1 MSLISLTLST
11 NKIEKMNIK
20 KIVRSLYEKDK
31 NILSFSIHF
40 RARKTNWA
48 LDYMLDGKGVIPY
61 KKIKSFDNLDFVPDQ
76 DGFFARTGFYST
88 LRNEIISDGEYER
101 VRKFCNL
108 LQLRKLE
115 LD

>member
-31 NILSFSIHF
+31 NILSF
-40 RARKTNWA
+40 
-48 LDYMLDGKGVIPY
+48 
-61 KKIKSFDNLDFVPDQ
+61 DNLDVVPDQ
-76 DGFFARTGFYST
+76 DGFFFPVQGFIA
-88 LRNEIISDGEYER
+88 LRNEIISDSEYER

-115 LD
+115 LN